1 MNVSKTELSFQTSGE
16 EDLEPSGVFVGIAGL
31 DCYWR

>member
-16 EDLEPSGVFVGIAGL
+16 EDLEPFGVFVRIPVL